1 MPSVR
6 RVSAALAATAPV
18 AVLLTGCVSTQTV
31 ATRARL
37 VDERILASQK
47 VTEVTRANPAVTVR
61 APVVIRDHTAT
72 AIVVTV
78 RNDSARALTDLPISV
93 GFRAHSGR
101 ENYLNRSTDLGYF
114 ESHIASIGSR
124 ATTTW
129 VFLTGARIP
138 RGRVF
143 ATVGVAQLHPSLSRP
158 LPSITVSLRA
168 TQPERDDQVILKR
181 LDSQSLGDSAVLP
194 TNLCGRASRRPRGGG
209 RAHDAR
215 AYRHPR
221 DDDLD
226 ARVARKRRLPIAT
239 TDRVTHDLQLGARR

>member
-1 MPSVR
+1 VPSVR

-93 GFRAHSGR
+93 GLRTHSGR

-138 RGRVF
+138 PGRVF

-168 TQPERDDQVILKR
+168 TQPERDDQVTLNVSILNR
-181 LDSQSLGDSAVLP
+181 SAIPQYSLPIYAVALRGDREVAAGRTTLAHIGTHATTTSTLELLGSFDYQSLRLIASP
-194 TNLCGRASRRPRGGG
+194 TIFN
-209 RAHDAR
+209 
-215 AYRHPR
+215 
-221 DDDLD
+221 
-226 ARVARKRRLPIAT
+226 
-239 TDRVTHDLQLGARR
+239 